1 MCLREVRPDIS
12 VSSDFIIGF
21 PGESEADFQATLDLI
36 DTVGFDGSFS
46 FIFSPRPG
54 TPAAQLPDATPTAVK
69 LQRLAVV
76 QHRLAEM
83 AAAISQRMVGSTQRI
98 LVEGRARKHA
108 SQLSG
113 RTENNRVVNFAS
125 ANNDLIGGFV
135 DVEITEALPNSLRG
149 RLFTT
154 PA

>member
-1 MCLREVRPDIS
+1 ML
-12 VSSDFIIGF
+12 
-21 PGESEADFQATLDLI
+21 Q
-36 DTVGFDGSFS
+36 
-46 FIFSPRPG
+46 
-54 TPAAQLPDATPTAVK
+54 
-69 LQRLAVV
+69 QRLG
-76 QHRLAEM
+76 QM

-125 ANNDLIGGFV
+125 ANNDLIGKLV

-149 RLFTT
+149 RVLT
-154 PA
+154 PLEA